1 MGVWASR
8 SGGRSCVF
16 HRVFFPC
23 FLFFP
28 AWADTIISLLFS
40 SELVDKKIEEFLSCF
55 EEKIKH
61 LTEEAFSTQV
71 KIKLEKAF
79 NL

>member
-1 MGVWASR
+1 
-8 SGGRSCVF
+8 
-16 HRVFFPC
+16 
-23 FLFFP
+23 LF
-28 AWADTIISLLFS
+28 I